1 MVRKDEKSIV
11 KKTADEIRVDL
22 RRKFGPHG
30 LDPDRPEVELEI
42 ELVAQ
47 VARLAEAV
55 EAMNIL
61 VALKIK
67 GVI

>member
-1 MVRKDEKSIV
+1 MVRKDAKSIV
-11 KKTADEIRVDL
+11 KRTADEIRVDL

-47 VARLAEAV
+47 VARVAEAIE
-55 EAMNIL
+55 EANII
-61 VALKIK
+61 ARAKIK